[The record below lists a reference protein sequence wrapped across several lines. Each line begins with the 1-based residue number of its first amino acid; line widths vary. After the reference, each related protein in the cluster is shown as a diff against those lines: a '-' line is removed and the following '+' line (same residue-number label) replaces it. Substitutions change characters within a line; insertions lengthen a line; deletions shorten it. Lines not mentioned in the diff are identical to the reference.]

1 MRSTASL
8 LGGATAATARTAAV
22 GECSAPSGKYSSMK
36 CSNVTST
43 CAANRVNCCVVVLAR
58 LSRVQSTARDTQ
70 RSARNVRSSRYAA
83 APHIIT
89 SADSYTLL
97 AAPVPFVNH
106 PNGRPSTALLH
117 DQRRK

>member
-8 LGGATAATARTAAV
+8 LGGATAAAARTAAV
-22 GECSAPSGKYSSMK
+22 GECSTPSGKYSSMK
-36 CSNVTST
+36 CSNVTSM

-70 RSARNVRSSRYAA
+70 RSARHVRSSRYAA

-106 PNGRPSTALLH
+106 PNGPSTALLH